1 MNQASY
7 LKPEE
12 NSAPEGAISSSKT
25 PKTARGEKTKSK
37 ILAAAAIE
45 FGKRGYHE
53 CQIVDITRSAN
64 VGMGT
69 FYIYFPTKEA
79 IFRDLVVYMGQL
91 TRQHIGQQILGS
103 KDRLEAEKRGLK
115 AFIGF
120 AREHK
125 DLYRIVMES
134 QFVAPD
140 AYNEYYSVFQ
150 RAYVN
155 QLDNAEENDE
165 IRKGDNQVRAWSLIG
180 LSVFLGMRFGIWDD
194 TQDLD
199 MIADAAFDLIKNG
212 LSKD

>member
-1 MNQASY
+1 MNQASH
-7 LKPEE
+7 LKTE
-12 NSAPEGAISSSKT
+12 SKT

-45 FGKRGYHE
+45 FGNRGYHE

-79 IFRDLVVYMGQL
+79 IFRELVAYMGQL
-91 TRQHIGQQILGS
+91 TRQYIGQQILGS
-103 KDRLEAEKRGLK
+103 KDRLDAERRGLK

-120 AREHK
+120 ARQHK

-150 RAYVN
+150 RAYAN
-155 QLDNAEENDE
+155 QLDSAAANGE
-165 IRKGDNQVRAWSLIG
+165 ISSGDNQIRAWSLIG
-180 LSVFLGMRFGIWDD
+180 LSVFLGMRFGVWDES
-194 TQDLD
+194 QDLD
-199 MIADAAFDLIKNG
+199 EITDAAFDLIKNG
-212 LSKD
+212 LKRE